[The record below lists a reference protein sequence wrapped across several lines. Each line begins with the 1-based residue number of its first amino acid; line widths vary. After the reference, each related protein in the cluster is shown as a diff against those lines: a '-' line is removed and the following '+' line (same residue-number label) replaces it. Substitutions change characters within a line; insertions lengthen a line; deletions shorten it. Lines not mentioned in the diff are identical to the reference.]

1 MDTKNIGLRNIEVAD
16 TKISYI
22 DGQKGKLIYRGYDIL
37 DLTKNSNF
45 EETCFLLLHDE
56 LPTSDEY
63 VDFKTE
69 LVDARIIPKQMQI
82 NMGNWRK
89 DAAPMDVLQAFVAAF
104 GGFYDEEFSTKEASF
119 LSKIPSLSFGKISS
133 NFFEIIKPKTLS
145 PKNSNFS
152 LLSTELKLLCVK
164 LLIKISLFLKFIP
177 IFFSN
182 KDILLFIYLIILKK
196 RLNLIILFHFQNLN
210 ILPIL

>member
-45 EETCFLLLHDE
+45 EETCYLLLHDE

-89 DAAPMDVLQAFVAAF
+89 DADPMDVLQAFVAAF
-104 GGFYDEEFSTKEASF
+104 GGFMMK
-119 LSKIPSLSFGKISS
+119 
-133 NFFEIIKPKTLS
+133 NFQPR
-145 PKNSNFS
+145 
-152 LLSTELKLLCVK
+152 
-164 LLIKISLFLKFIP
+164 
-177 IFFSN
+177 
-182 KDILLFIYLIILKK
+182 KK
-196 RLNLIILFHFQNLN
+196 VIVE
-210 ILPIL
+210 P